1 MVQLRPK
8 VSIEEMFTKKR
19 SVLKKKKTLGSEC
32 QREHVALRTSGKPGT
47 RALQT
52 LRPPLALHSRR
63 NAAGV
68 LTPWRDGAR
77 KRKARLRLAPA
88 QGYPGSAAQGCPG
101 TGKAGSGTTH
111 VLPPRG
117 PYSIG
122 IFKIV
127 RQ

>member
-52 LRPPLALHSRR
+52 LRPPLALPRERSGCADSLARR
-63 NAAGV
+63 RRAQKESV
-68 LTPWRDGAR
+68 PEAR
-77 KRKARLRLAPA
+77 TRARL
-88 QGYPGSAAQGCPG
+88 PGLRRTGLSG

-122 IFKIV
+122 IFKMV

>member
-1 MVQLRPK
+1 MPERACGSSDVRKAGHQSFANFEATASTALPPER
-8 VSIEEMFTKKR
+8 SGCADSLARRRALEE
-19 SVLKKKKTLGSEC
+19 SAPEA
-32 QREHVALRTSGKPGT
+32 HT
-47 RALQT
+47 RARL
-52 LRPPLALHSRR
+52 P
-63 NAAGV
+63 
-68 LTPWRDGAR
+68 
-77 KRKARLRLAPA
+77 RLRRTGL
-88 QGYPGSAAQGCPG
+88 SG